1 MRLALVT
8 GTVTATSKD
17 AALVGATLLLT
28 NIIDS
33 KNKVIDAAVVAVD
46 TVGAGVGDK
55 VLLVQGSSARLPSAT
70 ASSPVDA
77 TIIAVVDT
85 VSVATSS

>member
-17 AALVGATLLLT
+17 ASLVGATLLLT